1 MLLNW
6 IMLAI
11 ALHKDSRR
19 QRKDPLADP
28 LDAPEWDGLR
38 WALPFLSWMAQRPHK
53 ADWLRGEL
61 AEARSGSG
69 RGWSHVSAR
78 RRPLPAPPPAV
89 PVPQRR

>member
-6 IMLAI
+6 IMLAS

-38 WALPFLSWMAQRPHK
+38 WAVPFLSWMAQRPHK

-61 AEARSGSG
+61 AEARFGSG
-69 RGWSHVSAR
+69 AAVRLGGGLFPLHGTPRPHRGGDEDA
-78 RRPLPAPPPAV
+78 
-89 PVPQRR
+89 